1 LANIKTILTLRRLA
15 KKLSFG
21 GRLLLAQRLLRRH
34 FIGAEGVAHIDDFD
48 GDLSIDL
55 RLSEHMQSRMFW
67 VEYYNRDI
75 VALFDRLLQP
85 GMVIIDAGANI
96 GEITLVAAKRIG
108 AAGRV
113 IAFEPIDAIAQILE
127 ENIRNN
133 AIETVTVVRSGLAE
147 TCGSAEI
154 FASCGQ
160 SYTGKEHHGLGSL
173 YGGVN
178 DGPAIQAIRLTTLDA
193 YFQEHPIHRL
203 DLIKIDIEGAELP
216 CLRGAQ
222 RTIERYR
229 PLLIIEIQAQSATAA
244 GYRQTDILD
253 YLAQFGYAFHSIGRN
268 GRLRAVNA
276 QSLSEYQ
283 NVLCVPGSANE
294 SSVTVEP

>member
-1 LANIKTILTLRRLA
+1 MANIEIFLTLRRVA
-15 KKLSFG
+15 KRLSFG
-21 GRLLLAQRLLRRH
+21 GRLLLAQRLLRRY
-34 FIGAEGVAHIDDFD
+34 FIDAEGVAPVDDFD

-67 VEYYNRDI
+67 VDYYNRDI
-75 VALFDRLLQP
+75 VALFDKQLQP
-85 GMVIIDAGANI
+85 GMVVVDVGANI

-108 AAGRV
+108 VTGRV
-113 IAFEPIDAIAQILE
+113 IAFEPIDTIAQVLE
-127 ENIRNN
+127 ENIRRN
-133 AIETVTVVRSGLAE
+133 ALDNVTVVRAGLSD
-147 TCGSAEI
+147 TCGSAPI

-253 YLAQFGYAFHSIGRN
+253 YLAQFGYAFHEIGRN

-276 QSLSEYQ
+276 RSLSDYQ
-283 NVLCVPGSANE
+283 NVLCVPGPANE
-294 SSVTVEP
+294 SPVTVEP

>member
-1 LANIKTILTLRRLA
+1 MTSLKTILTLRRLA

-67 VEYYNRDI
+67 VDYYNRDI
-75 VALFDRLLQP
+75 VALFDKLLQP
-85 GMVIIDAGANI
+85 GMVIVDAGANI

-108 AAGRV
+108 ATGRV

-127 ENIRNN
+127 ENIRSN
-133 AIETVTVVRSGLAE
+133 AIETVTVVRSGLSE
-147 TCGSAEI
+147 TCGSAQI
-154 FASCGQ
+154 FASYGQ
-160 SYTGKEHHGLGSL
+160 SYTGKENHGLGSL

-229 PLLIIEIQAQSATAA
+229 PLLIIEIQAQSAAAA
-244 GYRQTDILD
+244 GYRQTDILE
-253 YLAQFGYAFHSIGRN
+253 YLARFGYTFHKIGRN

-276 QSLSEYQ
+276 RSLSDYQ

-294 SSVTVEP
+294 SPVTVEP